1 MARKL
6 QHIGMLRTMSRWV
19 SIPIT
24 GSSTLH
30 FFKNGTL
37 KSVCGRQIIEQT
49 GSKKTSY
56 TIYSPGERNKKF
68 YCIHCQRLIQE
79 NIDKKPKRGLSWVT
93 AECSE
98 PGCKEIGVF
107 PTEDKENPKKDKHFC
122 IKHNPLI
129 AR

>member
-6 QHIGMLRTMSRWV
+6 QNIGMLRTMSGWV

-37 KSVCGRQIIEQT
+37 KSVCGRQVIEQT
-49 GSKKTSY
+49 ESKKTNY
-56 TIYSPGERNKKF
+56 TIYSLGERNPKF
-68 YCIHCQRLIQE
+68 YCKHCQRLIQE
-79 NIDKKPKRGLSWVT
+79 TESKKPQRGLSWVQ

-107 PTEDKENPKKDKHFC
+107 PTEDKDNPKKDKHFC
-122 IKHNPLI
+122 IKHNRLI